1 MFTVTFYVA
10 STHTSEV
17 ESAGVGSDLVRA
29 WRSGKPGTKIRPIAV
44 VVRRQAQLADVRRL
58 VDLKRRLR

>member
-10 STHTSEV
+10 SKHASEV
-17 ESAGVGSDLVRA
+17 ESAGVNSDLVRA
-29 WRSGKPGTKIRPIAV
+29 WRSGKFGAKIRPITV
-44 VVRRQAQLADVRRL
+44 EVHRQAQLADVRRL